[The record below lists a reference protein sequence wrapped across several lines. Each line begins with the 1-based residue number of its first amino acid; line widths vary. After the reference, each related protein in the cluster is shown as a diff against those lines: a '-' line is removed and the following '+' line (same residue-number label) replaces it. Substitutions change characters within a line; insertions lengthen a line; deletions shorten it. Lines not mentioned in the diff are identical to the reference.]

1 MASIKIMDPVL
12 ACQIAAGEVV
22 ERPASVVKELVENA
36 IDAEASRIQVEIIEA
51 GVQSIKVIDNGKGMD
66 EEDLALAVQAHAT
79 SKVYRL
85 EDLFQIRSLGFR
97 GEALASI
104 ASVSKLRIESSPRDS
119 QAAHGHFIELE
130 AGRVIEQGVCP
141 YRAGTQIE
149 VKSLFYNTPARLK
162 HLAQMRT
169 EMGHIQRVIQDLSM
183 AHPEI
188 EFVLLADGQKVLQT
202 HGRELRQALANIYN
216 PTIARQLLQIEA
228 ENLDFHIQ
236 GFVSPP
242 QITRKSRTYIHWMI
256 NGRNVQSLFLTNV
269 LLRAYGKRLM
279 IGRYPLAAINII
291 MDPRLVDVNVHP
303 SKQTVRLSKEEELAK
318 VLGQAVQTALQAVNP
333 IPNLDINLFNP
344 TRTSKSVQESVPF
357 EFTYNKTQPE
367 KEVTQISKIQP
378 ENLTKV
384 PKIDHVQEDLS
395 ELKEE
400 PHVEVEVASK
410 LKESI
415 ESPAPV
421 QTAQVSD
428 SPHSHLD
435 FASLRYV
442 GQIHG
447 TYLIAEYER
456 GFYLIDQ
463 HAAQE
468 RIRYEAFMAEEV
480 DTSQQQTLL
489 IPLLF
494 KFDHRQI
501 ELLDR
506 YQDKLDA
513 IGIHLQSFGP
523 QSYQLESYPQWMN
536 HDELDR
542 LIPDLLEKLDQFP
555 DLNLAQMRES
565 TLIMQSCRG
574 AIKANQ
580 YLSDSE
586 AKALIEGLAGLE
598 DPYHCPHGRPVLVE
612 FDQITLEKLFKRIQD
627 PHQGGK
633 YHD

>member
-12 ACQIAAGEVV
+12 VSQIAAGEVV

-36 IDAEASRIQVEIIEA
+36 IDAEASQIQVEIIEA
-51 GVQSIKVIDNGKGMD
+51 GIQSIKVIDNGKGMD
-66 EEDLALAVQAHAT
+66 EEDLILAVQAHAT
-79 SKVYRL
+79 SKIYRL

-119 QAAHGHFIELE
+119 QAAHGQYIELE
-130 AGRVIEQGVCP
+130 AGKVVDQGVCP
-141 YRAGTQIE
+141 YRVGTQIE

-188 EFVLLADGQKVLQT
+188 EFVLLADGQRVLQT

-318 VLGQAVQTALQAVNP
+318 VLDHAVQTALQAVNP

-344 TRTSKSVQESVPF
+344 SRTSKSAQESVPL
-357 EFTYNKTQPE
+357 EFTYHNNQPVKGVSPIPKTHSMNS
-367 KEVTQISKIQP
+367 V
-378 ENLTKV
+378 KV
-384 PKIDHVQEDLS
+384 PQMDQIQEDLS
-395 ELKEE
+395 ELKKE
-400 PHVEVEVASK
+400 PILQEVVSKSGEILEVQ
-410 LKESI
+410 E
-415 ESPAPV
+415 PV
-421 QTAQVSD
+421 KTEISD

-447 TYLIAEYER
+447 TYLIAESER

-555 DLNLAQMRES
+555 DLTLAQMRES